1 MGNPAQISGLVRDSD
16 EKRWNLV
23 ELSPLVLIIMGSQG
37 YVNLYFG
44 QDFLKGGSTDY
55 KTSDDNLYYE
65 SKDIGKL
72 RWGNTVASAGW
83 SYVMNH
89 KMFSNISAYYTRY
102 NSSIRRIEENQTGKK
117 DDEEYKKS
125 KRNTSTE
132 NGINDLGFRMNF
144 DPPIISVSVAITSII
159 ISARNIPKMK

>member
-1 MGNPAQISGLVRDSD
+1 MKVNHHFNDH
-16 EKRWNLV
+16 
-23 ELSPLVLIIMGSQG
+23 SQG

-117 DDEEYKKS
+117 DDEEYKSLFKFLFNS
-125 KRNTSTE
+125 ILIDASFT
-132 NGINDLGFRMNF
+132 
-144 DPPIISVSVAITSII
+144 IS
-159 ISARNIPKMK
+159 SAESNVHS

>member
-1 MGNPAQISGLVRDSD
+1 
-16 EKRWNLV
+16 
-23 ELSPLVLIIMGSQG
+23 
-37 YVNLYFG
+37 
-44 QDFLKGGSTDY
+44 
-55 KTSDDNLYYE
+55 
-65 SKDIGKL
+65 
-72 RWGNTVASAGW
+72 
-83 SYVMNH
+83 MNH

-144 DPPIISVSVAITSII
+144 DYCPLLPIMSVSVAITSII